1 METRVKTIGKSGQL
15 SLGKAYAG
23 QTVLIES
30 PEPGVWHIKTA
41 KVIPEKELWMY
52 QEPAKSKID
61 EAIRWAEENPPQETD
76 LDEFEKRMMERW
88 EQHHKA

>member
-15 SLGKAYAG
+15 SLGKQYAG

-41 KVIPEKELWMY
+41 KVIPEKELWMH
-52 QEPAKSKID
+52 QAAKSKID
-61 EAIRWAEENPPQETD
+61 EAIRWAETHPRQETD
-76 LDEFEKRMMERW
+76 LDALEKMILERFK
-88 EQHHKA
+88 EGGH